1 MELVRFKGILFP
13 DHCLDHLNKSKMNK
27 SNLHR
32 LISPKSI
39 AVVGNRGAN
48 FAIRESLKLGYSH
61 EIWAVH
67 PTLESLE
74 GIKCF
79 RDVKDLPEPPDATF
93 IAVNAD
99 TAIEIVSDLESMGS
113 GGAVLYA
120 SGFGEVGD
128 IGLIRNQQLV
138 EAANGMPLIGPNCY
152 GFINSLDGVALWPD
166 VHGCDPVSEG
176 VAIITQSGNIGLN
189 MTMQSSGLSIAY
201 MFTLGNQS
209 NTNIADIIHAMLD
222 DSRVNAIGL
231 HIEGISD
238 IESFDI
244 AAQRALK
251 MKVPIIT
258 IKSGKTNASAKIALS
273 HTSSLTGSDKL
284 YSAFFDRLGIAR
296 VETVPEF
303 LETLKLISLL
313 GVMKHS
319 GVASMSCSGGE
330 AGMMADLIDGL
341 EINFPSLTSSHKA
354 KVQRTLNDYVEV
366 DNPLD
371 YHTFIWGD
379 RKRTSE
385 CFRAMIS
392 DQFAATM
399 LLLDWPKTEQS
410 EQKDWDSTLLALSD
424 ALSGTG
430 EKAIVLAS
438 MADCMPKRII
448 EQCLSFGIAPMVGLD
463 VCLKALNHSYKIG
476 RAFSRNTSP
485 ELKILSINS
494 ESKTKTQLTEYEGKL
509 LLNKYGVAIPKGF
522 LVNNFNEAT
531 KASEDIGFPVTL
543 KVSGAELAHKSELN
557 GVRLNIKNTKML
569 KEACADLFI
578 ISSELLIEKM
588 IEKSVCELIIG
599 MDYDPT
605 FGKHIVIGSGG
616 VFVELLEDSSVLIL
630 PTTRADIHQALSK
643 LKVYKLLEGFR
654 GKPKGDIEAVIDSVV
669 SVIELISQNEVEELD
684 INPLL
689 VLKET
694 NGVAAADTLIRL
706 NSN

>member
-1 MELVRFKGILFP
+1 M
-13 DHCLDHLNKSKMNK
+13 SK

-61 EIWAVH
+61 QIWAVH
-67 PTLESLE
+67 PYLESLE

-79 RDVKDLPEPPDATF
+79 KDIKDLPEVPDATF
-93 IAVNAD
+93 IAVNAES
-99 TAIEIVSDLESMGS
+99 AIEVVSDLKSMGG

-120 SGFGEVGD
+120 SGFGEVGAE
-128 IGLIRNQQLV
+128 GLMRNQQLV
-138 EAANGMPLIGPNCY
+138 KAASGMPLIGPNCY
-152 GFINSLDGVALWPD
+152 GFINSLDGIALWPD
-166 VHGCDPVSEG
+166 VHGCEPVSEG

-189 MTMQSSGLSIAY
+189 MTMQSSGLPIAY
-201 MFTLGNQS
+201 MFTLGNQT

-238 IESFDI
+238 IKSFDI
-244 AAQRALK
+244 AAKRALM
-251 MKVPIIT
+251 MKIPIIT
-258 IKSGKTNASAKIALS
+258 IKSGKTKASAKIALS
-273 HTSSLTGSDKL
+273 HTSSLTGSDEL
-284 YSAFFDRLGIAR
+284 YNALFERLGIAR

-303 LETLKLISLL
+303 LETLKLINVL
-313 GVMKHS
+313 GVIEHG

-354 KVQRTLNDYVEV
+354 KVKQTLNDYVEV

-385 CFRAMIS
+385 CFSAMMS
-392 DQFAATM
+392 GQFAATM
-399 LLLDWPKTEQS
+399 LLLDWPKSKES
-410 EQKDWDSTLLALSD
+410 EQKDWDATLFALSD
-424 ALSGTG
+424 ALSGTS

-448 EQCLSFGIAPMVGLD
+448 EECLSLGIAPMVGLD

-476 RAFSRNTSP
+476 RAFSSNSSPDLEVLRNS
-485 ELKILSINS
+485 S
-494 ESKTKTQLTEYEGKL
+494 EHKSKQQLTEYQGKQL
-509 LLNKYGVAIPKGF
+509 LKKYGVTIPMGCLVENVTEAI
-522 LVNNFNEAT
+522 
-531 KASEDIGFPVTL
+531 KAAEEISFPVTL
-543 KVSGAELAHKSELN
+543 KVSGAKLAHKTELN
-557 GVRLNIKNTKML
+557 GVRLNIQNVKTL
-569 KEACADLFI
+569 KEACDDLFK
-578 ISSELLIEKM
+578 ISPELLIEKM
-588 IEKSVCELIIG
+588 IESPICELIIG

-605 FGKHIVIGSGG
+605 FGKHIIVGGGG
-616 VFVELLEDSSVLIL
+616 VFVELLQDSSVLIL
-630 PTTRADIHQALSK
+630 PVSREDIRQALSN
-643 LKVYKLLEGFR
+643 LKVFKLLEGYR
-654 GKPKGDIEAVIDSVV
+654 GGLKGDIEAVIDSVM
-669 SVIELISQNEVEELD
+669 SVIELIRTNAVEELD

-689 VLKET
+689 VLKGSD
-694 NGVAAADTLIRL
+694 GVVAADTLIKL
-706 NSN
+706 YSE

>member
-1 MELVRFKGILFP
+1 M
-13 DHCLDHLNKSKMNK
+13 SK

-61 EIWAVH
+61 QIWAVH
-67 PTLESLE
+67 PYLESLE

-79 RDVKDLPEPPDATF
+79 KDIKDLPEVPDATF
-93 IAVNAD
+93 IAVNAES
-99 TAIEIVSDLESMGS
+99 AIEVVSDLKSMGG

-120 SGFGEVGD
+120 SGFGEVGAE
-128 IGLIRNQQLV
+128 GLMRNQQLV
-138 EAANGMPLIGPNCY
+138 KAASGMPLIGPNCY
-152 GFINSLDGVALWPD
+152 GFINSLDGIALWPD
-166 VHGCDPVSEG
+166 VHGCEPVSEG

-189 MTMQSSGLSIAY
+189 MTMQSSGLPIAY
-201 MFTLGNQS
+201 MFTLGNQT

-238 IESFDI
+238 IKSFDI
-244 AAQRALK
+244 AAKRALM
-251 MKVPIIT
+251 MKIPIIT
-258 IKSGKTNASAKIALS
+258 IKSGKTKASAKIALS
-273 HTSSLTGSDKL
+273 HTSSLTGSDEL
-284 YSAFFDRLGIAR
+284 YNALFERLGIAR

-303 LETLKLISLL
+303 LETLKLINVL
-313 GVMKHS
+313 GVIEHD

-354 KVQRTLNDYVEV
+354 KVKKTLNDYVEV

-385 CFRAMIS
+385 CFSAMMS
-392 DQFAATM
+392 GQFAATM
-399 LLLDWPKTEQS
+399 LLLDWPKSKES
-410 EQKDWDSTLLALSD
+410 EQKDWDATLFALSD
-424 ALSGTG
+424 ALSGTS

-448 EQCLSFGIAPMVGLD
+448 EECLSLGIAPMVGLD

-476 RAFSRNTSP
+476 RAFSSNSSPDLEVLRNS
-485 ELKILSINS
+485 S
-494 ESKTKTQLTEYEGKL
+494 EHKSKQQLTEYQGKQL
-509 LLNKYGVAIPKGF
+509 LKKYGVTIPMGCLVENVTEAI
-522 LVNNFNEAT
+522 
-531 KASEDIGFPVTL
+531 KAAEEIFFPVTH
-543 KVSGAELAHKSELN
+543 KVSGAKLAHKTELN
-557 GVRLNIKNTKML
+557 GVRLNIQNVKTL
-569 KEACADLFI
+569 KEACDDLFK
-578 ISSELLIEKM
+578 ISPELLIEKM
-588 IEKSVCELIIG
+588 IESPICELIIG

-605 FGKHIVIGSGG
+605 FGKHIIVGGGG
-616 VFVELLEDSSVLIL
+616 VFVELLQDSSVLIL
-630 PTTRADIHQALSK
+630 PVSREDIRLALSN
-643 LKVYKLLEGFR
+643 LKVFKLLEGYR
-654 GKPKGDIEAVIDSVV
+654 GGMKGDIEAVIDSVM
-669 SVIELISQNEVEELD
+669 SVIELIRTNAVEELD

-689 VLKET
+689 VLKGSD
-694 NGVAAADTLIRL
+694 GVVAADTLIKL
-706 NSN
+706 YSE

>member
-1 MELVRFKGILFP
+1 M
-13 DHCLDHLNKSKMNK
+13 SK

-61 EIWAVH
+61 QIWAVH
-67 PTLESLE
+67 PYLESLE

-79 RDVKDLPEPPDATF
+79 KDIKDLPEVPDATF
-93 IAVNAD
+93 IAVNAES
-99 TAIEIVSDLESMGS
+99 AIEVVSDLKSMGG

-120 SGFGEVGD
+120 SGFGEVGAE
-128 IGLIRNQQLV
+128 GLMRNQQLV
-138 EAANGMPLIGPNCY
+138 KAASGMPLIGPNCY
-152 GFINSLDGVALWPD
+152 GFINSLDGIALWPD
-166 VHGCDPVSEG
+166 VHGCEPVSEG

-189 MTMQSSGLSIAY
+189 MTMQSSGLPIAY
-201 MFTLGNQS
+201 MFTLGNQT

-238 IESFDI
+238 IKSFDI
-244 AAQRALK
+244 AAKRALM
-251 MKVPIIT
+251 MKIPIIT
-258 IKSGKTNASAKIALS
+258 IKSGKTKASAKIALS
-273 HTSSLTGSDKL
+273 HTSSLTGSDEL
-284 YSAFFDRLGIAR
+284 YNALFERLGIAR

-303 LETLKLISLL
+303 LETLKLINVL
-313 GVMKHS
+313 GVIEHG

-354 KVQRTLNDYVEV
+354 KVKQTLNDYVEV

-385 CFRAMIS
+385 CFSAMMS
-392 DQFAATM
+392 GQFAATM
-399 LLLDWPKTEQS
+399 LLLDWPKSKES
-410 EQKDWDSTLLALSD
+410 EQKDWDATLFALSD
-424 ALSGTG
+424 ALSGTS

-448 EQCLSFGIAPMVGLD
+448 EECLSLGIAPMVGLD

-476 RAFSRNTSP
+476 RAFSSNSSPDLEVLRNS
-485 ELKILSINS
+485 S
-494 ESKTKTQLTEYEGKL
+494 EHKSKQQLTEYQGKQL
-509 LLNKYGVAIPKGF
+509 LKKYGVTIPMGCLVENVTEAI
-522 LVNNFNEAT
+522 
-531 KASEDIGFPVTL
+531 KAAEEISFPVTL
-543 KVSGAELAHKSELN
+543 KVSAAKLAHKTELN
-557 GVRLNIKNTKML
+557 GVRLNIQNVKTL
-569 KEACADLFI
+569 KEACDDLFK
-578 ISSELLIEKM
+578 ISPELLIEKM
-588 IEKSVCELIIG
+588 IESPICELIIG

-605 FGKHIVIGSGG
+605 FGKHIIVGGGG
-616 VFVELLEDSSVLIL
+616 VYVELLQDSSVLIL
-630 PTTRADIHQALSK
+630 PVSREDIRQALSN
-643 LKVYKLLEGFR
+643 LKVFKLLEGYR
-654 GKPKGDIEAVIDSVV
+654 GGMKGDIEAVIDSVM
-669 SVIELISQNEVEELD
+669 SVIELIRTNAVEELD

-689 VLKET
+689 VLKGSD
-694 NGVAAADTLIRL
+694 GVVAADTLIKL
-706 NSN
+706 YSE